1 MAFIFMHYGGTQGPI
16 LILKKKTKSDELR
29 NKTESQ
35 FWKKIESRKKK
46 KKTES
51 EFQINE
57 ESHFRNKTESYLHQ
71 IIKSIT
77 TI

>member
-16 LILKKKTKSDELR
+16 LIFKKKQNLMNCEIKQ
-29 NKTESQ
+29 SQ

-57 ESHFRNKTESYLHQ
+57 ESHFRNKTESYLQ
-71 IIKSIT
+71 
-77 TI
+77 